1 MKKII
6 VNGTFDILHLGHLS
20 LLNFAKKQ
28 GDHLLV
34 AIDSD
39 LRVKHLKGKHRPI
52 NNQNERKLMLEN
64 LKSVD
69 EVLVFNSDQELVDI
83 IANCDIMVKGD
94 DYKNKPIVGEK
105 VCKKLIFFEKINGYS
120 STEKI
125 QSIISRR

>member
-125 QSIISRR
+125 QSIINR